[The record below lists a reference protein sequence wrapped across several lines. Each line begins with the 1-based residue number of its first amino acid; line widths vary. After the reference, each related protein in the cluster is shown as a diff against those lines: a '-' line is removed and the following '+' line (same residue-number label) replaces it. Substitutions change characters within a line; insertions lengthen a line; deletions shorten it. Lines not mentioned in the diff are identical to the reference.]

1 MGERN
6 FEVDFVK
13 LFANIIDGE
22 FLDVVHLLPQNPDG
36 PVATD
41 CPGYPVSFPLKSFLK
56 GYR

>member
-6 FEVDFVK
+6 FEVDFLK

-22 FLDVVHLLPQNPDG
+22 FAKVVHHLPQNPGG
-36 PVATD
+36 PVTAG
-41 CPGYPVSFPLKSFLK
+41 CPGYPVSFSLKSFLK